1 MNSLRCALPVLRFR
15 YIAKSGLVRSSILRN
30 EIRYCGVTT
39 LATAFALLASPAM
52 AQGFIEFL
60 RGGGANAYAPSDEGK
75 TTLQAPLSIVPVNPR
90 AGDTN
95 ARGSRAGQKRQ
106 PVATPVPT
114 GNPLEEDEDGDVV
127 FEHENP
133 KRVRVALPVP
143 RPGAVERP
151 AAEVAPVGTARW
163 SATNDQL
170 PPGVNL
176 PGATVAAPAAPR
188 LASLPNTQS
197 TPRWTITDA
206 PQVRPP
212 GLRESETPVAQM
224 PGVFAPPEANFDCLP
239 VGLKQVLVD
248 TAKHFGHV
256 AILNAKRARGTGARA
271 SYHYQCRAVDFRVRG
286 VPVTTVYAYLRNH
299 PNVGG
304 RKIYPFGFFHVDDG
318 PVRSW

>member
-1 MNSLRCALPVLRFR
+1 LPVLQIRDNAV
-15 YIAKSGLVRSSILRN
+15 ISSEKSPLLRN
-30 EIRYCGVTT
+30 CSPLFGMAVVT
-39 LATAFALLASPAM
+39 AVAVACPQAAK
-52 AQGFIEFL
+52 AQGFIDFL
-60 RGGGANAYAPSDEGK
+60 RGGGANAYAPSDDGK

-95 ARGSRAGQKRQ
+95 LRGARAGQRRQ

-114 GNPLEEDEDGDVV
+114 GNPLEEDEDSDVV
-127 FEHENP
+127 FEHESP
-133 KRVRVALPVP
+133 KRVKVALPSP
-143 RPGAVERP
+143 RPGAVQRP
-151 AAEVAPVGTARW
+151 AEEVAPVGTARW
-163 SATNDQL
+163 SSTNDQL

-176 PGATVAAPAAPR
+176 PGASVAAPAAPR
-188 LASLPNTQS
+188 LAALPSTQS

-206 PQVRPP
+206 PQLRPP